1 MESETKEILG
11 KKISEMESERKGE
24 GMSLVIKI
32 FLCFHQ
38 SYTILPPLCIPIQC
52 GAEGKTLIK
61 EVLQDNIGEHISG
74 KNQEYCELT
83 AQYYAW
89 KQELCDYYGFCHYR
103 RFFCFEEQRKKPY
116 LVFGKLKE
124 KQKILLGTES
134 MITELCQQYEIIL
147 PYAVDMGVSVIEQYQ
162 SSLFHYGSD
171 LKLFIQ
177 ILKEKYPELK
187 KAAKIYLSQNKQY
200 FCNMFLMDRI
210 HFQEYCTYLFGILE
224 EFDQRKIKHGSF
236 QADRTNGYLGERFVG
251 IYLEYAK
258 EKGAKIKEV
267 ARMDIDCTLKKRLI
281 YSIFPPESKRRFF
294 FKKEIKRRKGKE
306 T

>member
-124 KQKILLGTES
+124 KQKVLLGTES
-134 MITELCQQYEIIL
+134 MIAELCQQYEIIL

-177 ILKEKYPELK
+177 ILKKKYPELK

-267 ARMDIDCTLKKRLI
+267 TRMDINCTLKKRLI
-281 YSIFPPESKRRFF
+281 YYIFPPESRRKNSL
-294 FKKEIKRRKGKE
+294 KKAIRRKGKE

>member
-116 LVFGKLKE
+116 FVFGKLKE
-124 KQKILLGTES
+124 KQKVFLGTES
-134 MITELCQQYEIIL
+134 MIAELCQQNEIIL
-147 PYAVDMGVSVIEQYQ
+147 PYAVDMGVSVI
-162 SSLFHYGSD
+162 
-171 LKLFIQ
+171 
-177 ILKEKYPELK
+177 
-187 KAAKIYLSQNKQY
+187 
-200 FCNMFLMDRI
+200 
-210 HFQEYCTYLFGILE
+210 
-224 EFDQRKIKHGSF
+224 
-236 QADRTNGYLGERFVG
+236 
-251 IYLEYAK
+251 
-258 EKGAKIKEV
+258 
-267 ARMDIDCTLKKRLI
+267 
-281 YSIFPPESKRRFF
+281 
-294 FKKEIKRRKGKE
+294 
-306 T
+306 

>member
-147 PYAVDMGVSVIEQYQ
+147 PYAIDMGVSVIEQYQ

-177 ILKEKYPELK
+177 ILKKKYPELK

-258 EKGAKIKEV
+258 EKGVKIKEV
-267 ARMDIDCTLKKRLI
+267 TRMDINCTLKKRLI
-281 YSIFPPESKRRFF
+281 YYIFPPESRRKNSL
-294 FKKEIKRRKGKE
+294 KKAIRRKGKE

>member
-61 EVLQDNIGEHISG
+61 EVLRDNIGEHISG

-124 KQKILLGTES
+124 KQKVLLGTES
-134 MITELCQQYEIIL
+134 MIAELCQQYEIIL

-251 IYLEYAK
+251 IYLEYVK

-267 ARMDIDCTLKKRLI
+267 TRMDINCTLKKRLI
-281 YSIFPPESKRRFF
+281 YYIFPPESRRKNSL
-294 FKKEIKRRKGKE
+294 KKAIRRKGKE

>member
-177 ILKEKYPELK
+177 ILKKKYPELK

-267 ARMDIDCTLKKRLI
+267 TRMDINCTLKKRLI
-281 YSIFPPESKRRFF
+281 YYISPPES
-294 FKKEIKRRKGKE
+294 RRKNSLKKAIRRNK
-306 T
+306 

>member
-177 ILKEKYPELK
+177 ILKKKYPELK

-267 ARMDIDCTLKKRLI
+267 TRMDINCTLKKRLI
-281 YSIFPPESKRRFF
+281 YYIFPPESRRKNSL
-294 FKKEIKRRKGKE
+294 KKAIRRKGKE